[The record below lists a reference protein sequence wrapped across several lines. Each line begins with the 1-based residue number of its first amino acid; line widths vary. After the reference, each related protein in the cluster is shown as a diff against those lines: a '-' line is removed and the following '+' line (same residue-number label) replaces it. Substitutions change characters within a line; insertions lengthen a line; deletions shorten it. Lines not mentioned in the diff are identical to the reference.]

1 MKLYNS
7 VILLALM
14 ILAFASCKNDGASGN
29 VNGANKN
36 QEGVFLDY
44 PVKDLGKIP
53 RDVPFHTTLVI
64 TNNKPD
70 TIIMLPMSTT
80 CDCMKVKLSKMHI
93 GPKDTASISVVFDAH
108 IPGFFDKDIY
118 INYVGQDSVFM
129 GKIKGHVMQ

>member
-7 VILLALM
+7 VILLAVM

-29 VNGANKN
+29 VIGANKN

-53 RDVPFHTTLVI
+53 RDVPLHTTLVI

-108 IPGFFDKDIY
+108 IPGFFNKDVYILIMLDKILY
-118 INYVGQDSVFM
+118 L